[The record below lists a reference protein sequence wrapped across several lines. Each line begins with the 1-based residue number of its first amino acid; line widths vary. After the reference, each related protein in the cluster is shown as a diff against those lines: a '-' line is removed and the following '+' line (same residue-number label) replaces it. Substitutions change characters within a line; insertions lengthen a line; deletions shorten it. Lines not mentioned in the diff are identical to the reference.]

1 MQNNNPL
8 PDYGYRINVNKPPYD
23 ELYLRFK
30 KSKNIPSWCP
40 CSDSERLEFE
50 ACIFEA
56 AAKAKMKRAKA
67 KRKYIVYAARHL
79 DTEEPE
85 KEVVHD
91 RIVVGETVAV
101 SKAQAI
107 NNVRYREM
115 GNVSQ
120 YLPIETSGH
129 WDLYNDWEAEECT
142 TTN

>member
-56 AAKAKMKRAKA
+56 AAKAKMKRAKS
-67 KRKYIVYAARHL
+67 KRKYIVYATCHI
-79 DTEEPE
+79 DTDEPE
-85 KEVVHD
+85 KKVVHE
-91 RIVVGETVAV
+91 RVAVGETIAI
-101 SKAQAI
+101 SEAQAI
-107 NNVRYREM
+107 NNVRYRVM

-120 YLPIETSGH
+120 YLAIETSGH
-129 WDLYNDWEAEECT
+129 WDSYIEWEAEECT